1 MNQEQVLRIIPDIEY
16 DELVT
21 VLNITRDMSETQQQ
35 QFLMLYQRR
44 RKNRQELLLLS
55 LLGFIGVAGIHRL
68 IIGDIALGIIYLLT
82 GGLCLIGT
90 IVDIININSLTIRYN
105 SKQAYESAAL
115 VAAAFKQPHNF

>member
-1 MNQEQVLRIIPDIEY
+1 MNQEQVLRVIPDIEY

-21 VLNITRDMSETQQQ
+21 ILNITREMSVPQQE

-44 RKNRQELLLLS
+44 RKSRQELLLLS
-55 LLGFIGVAGIHRL
+55 LLGFVGVAGIHRL

-90 IVDIININSLTIRYN
+90 IVDIININSLTTRFN
-105 SKQAYESAAL
+105 AKQAYETAAL
-115 VAAAFKQPHNF
+115 VTAAFNQPRNF

>member
-1 MNQEQVLRIIPDIEY
+1 MNQEQVLRVIPDIDY

-21 VLNITRDMSETQQQ
+21 ILNITRDMSVPQQE

-44 RKNRQELLLLS
+44 RKSRQELLLLS
-55 LLGFIGVAGIHRL
+55 LLGFVGVAGIHRL

-90 IVDIININSLTIRYN
+90 IVDIININALTTRYN
-105 SKQAYESAAL
+105 AKQAYEAAAL
-115 VAAAFKQPHNF
+115 IAAAFNQPRNF